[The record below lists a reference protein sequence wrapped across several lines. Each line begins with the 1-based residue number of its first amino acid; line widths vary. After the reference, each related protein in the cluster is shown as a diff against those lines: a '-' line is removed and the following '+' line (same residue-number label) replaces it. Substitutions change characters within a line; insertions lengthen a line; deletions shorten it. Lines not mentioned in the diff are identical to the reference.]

1 MTKPMAR
8 LAAIPEGAWAALVA
22 VVALAVRVLAARPI
36 VFPVPED
43 TAYYV
48 GVARNLLTGRGLVSD
63 AIWSYN
69 TPPLQF
75 PRPAFEVW
83 LPLPTFLAAVPMA
96 LLGASD
102 AALGPASQAAQVM
115 SILAGVV
122 VVVLAWRLAADV
134 AVERGLP
141 DGRARVLAV
150 GSGLTAAVYLS
161 LLLHSSLPD
170 STMVFAAIVLGA
182 CLLMTRVLRDPRGA
196 RALDRRV
203 LAIGA
208 LLGLAAL
215 TRNEALWLALV
226 WAGLVVV
233 DRGLDRQAK
242 LRLVGGSAVVAMV
255 IFAPWALR
263 DWLVFGSPFPGQ
275 ALTNA
280 IFVSGT
286 DIFAWSDP
294 PTLSRYL
301 AQGWPAIAAARVD
314 GLTHNLLNVLVLFGV
329 PVSIIGLIALPWTG
343 RGKAVRPLVLFG
355 IVTFLITS
363 LLFPIATQWGTFLH
377 AAGAIH
383 VLLIVSALVALD
395 AAIDWI
401 GRKRDWTNPVAWLGP
416 TLAIAG
422 CLLFS
427 AALLPSFGATSAD
440 TQRRYEAIR
449 PAMAEV
455 GLPFETIGP
464 VITDYPI
471 WLAEAERTDA
481 LALPDESPASVLT
494 LAQAFPGTK
503 TVLTFGGLHS
513 TWFEAMDAGAPGS
526 ECFEEVALPTPADP
540 ADAEAIADARV
551 WRIVCD

>member
-1 MTKPMAR
+1 MP
-8 LAAIPEGAWAALVA
+8 GAW
-22 VVALAVRVLAARPI
+22 RPTS
-36 VFPVPED
+36 PRSED
-43 TAYYV
+43 CLK
-48 GVARNLLTGRGLVSD
+48 G
-63 AIWSYN
+63 
-69 TPPLQF
+69 
-75 PRPAFEVW
+75 
-83 LPLPTFLAAVPMA
+83 
-96 LLGASD
+96 
-102 AALGPASQAAQVM
+102 
-115 SILAGVV
+115 
-122 VVVLAWRLAADV
+122 
-134 AVERGLP
+134 
-141 DGRARVLAV
+141 GRAFWRSAAA
-150 GSGLTAAVYLS
+150 LTAAVYLS

-196 RALDRRV
+196 RATDPRV

-242 LRLVGGSAVVAMV
+242 LRLVGASAVVAMV

-294 PTLSRYL
+294 PTVSRYL

-343 RGKAVRPLVLFG
+343 RGLTVRPLVVFG

-481 LALPDESPASVLT
+481 LAAAGRVAGVGPDARPGLSRHEDRPDVRWAPLDLVRGDGRRRARLRVLR
-494 LAQAFPGTK
+494 
-503 TVLTFGGLHS
+503 GGR
-513 TWFEAMDAGAPGS
+513 
-526 ECFEEVALPTPADP
+526 PADSGRP
-540 ADAEAIADARV
+540 S
-551 WRIVCD
+551 